1 MTQTGER
8 AGGTAPA
15 GPRVRGIQRRV
26 LTVLVAAQAV
36 GGIGVG
42 ASLTVGGIVARD
54 ITGTEAWAGTATT
67 MFTLGAAVFALPLA
81 GAAARR
87 GRRVTLGAGWL
98 FAAGGGTVAVAG
110 AQAGLFPVFLLG
122 MVLFGAGGAV
132 NLQSRYAAADL
143 ATDRTRGRDLSV
155 VVWATTIG
163 SVLGPNLTEPGA
175 VVAGW
180 LGLRPLLGVFAISV
194 AAFTAAGLL
203 ILALMRPDPLL
214 TARALDPSPA
224 PAAATRGPR
233 SGALAALRGAPR
245 AVLAL
250 AAVASGQAVM
260 IMVMTMTPVHME
272 HGGADLTAV
281 GLTISLHV
289 AGMYALSPL
298 VGWLADRLGRVP
310 VLLAGQGVLLAAA
323 AVSGLADH
331 GTAMITVGLVL
342 LGVGWSLG
350 LVSGSALLAESLPPE
365 RRPAVQGLSDL
376 LMNASGA
383 ASGAL
388 SGILLAHLGY
398 GGLNA
403 VAAAL
408 TVPVLVWAV
417 FALLGT
423 VRKEAT

>member
-1 MTQTGER
+1 
-8 AGGTAPA
+8 
-15 GPRVRGIQRRV
+15 
-26 LTVLVAAQAV
+26 
-36 GGIGVG
+36 
-42 ASLTVGGIVARD
+42 
-54 ITGTEAWAGTATT
+54 
-67 MFTLGAAVFALPLA
+67 
-81 GAAARR
+81 
-87 GRRVTLGAGWL
+87 
-98 FAAGGGTVAVAG
+98 
-110 AQAGLFPVFLLG
+110 
-122 MVLFGAGGAV
+122 
-132 NLQSRYAAADL
+132 
-143 ATDRTRGRDLSV
+143 
-155 VVWATTIG
+155 
-163 SVLGPNLTEPGA
+163 
-175 VVAGW
+175 
-180 LGLRPLLGVFAISV
+180 
-194 AAFTAAGLL
+194 
-203 ILALMRPDPLL
+203 
-214 TARALDPSPA
+214 
-224 PAAATRGPR
+224 
-233 SGALAALRGAPR
+233 
-245 AVLAL
+245 
-250 AAVASGQAVM
+250 M